1 MYRMKNFEDK
11 IPYLTD
17 LATNTTLNAK
27 TNEVKNQKPSI
38 TNLATNADL
47 NTKIDEDKNKI
58 PLY

>member
-1 MYRMKNFEDK
+1 MKNFEDK

-17 LATNTTLNAK
+17 LATNTTLNVK